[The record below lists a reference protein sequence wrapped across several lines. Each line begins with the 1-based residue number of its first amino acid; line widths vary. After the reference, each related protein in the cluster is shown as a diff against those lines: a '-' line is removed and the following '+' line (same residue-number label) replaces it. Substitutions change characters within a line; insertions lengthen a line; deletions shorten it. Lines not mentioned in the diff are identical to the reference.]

1 MTRNRLGY
9 RQEGFI
15 LIVVLGAV
23 LALSGLLFGFNQM
36 ARTRLDTADGF
47 YRTEQTWA
55 GAWAG
60 VQVALAA
67 IRDVNDARA
76 DRQSAGPL
84 AGDNTFSLDDTSCS
98 VSITEESGLFNV
110 NELKDPNGQLH
121 RKLIDRLLRLI
132 DLVNAQQD
140 SSQRIGYGLVPS
152 LIDWIDADDE
162 VTHLP
167 FIQRE
172 NMGAESSHYEAQ
184 RPPCSC
190 RNRPLDTLDD
200 LLSVKGATP
209 EAVRRLRP
217 YLTCVGDGKINVN
230 TAPKLVIQALSERL
244 DAALAQVILNQRER
258 KPFEDVAQLRRL
270 PGMTDNVYQDI
281 KDAITVQATDRFY
294 RITSQAGRAQHR
306 CTIEALLRR
315 NTQAGTV
322 DIVSYRE
329 R

>member
-1 MTRNRLGY
+1 MTRNRRR
-9 RQEGFI
+9 RQPEGFI

-23 LALSGLLFGFNQM
+23 LVLSGLLFGFNQR

-47 YRTEQTWA
+47 YRMEQTWA

-60 VQVALAA
+60 VQVAVAA

-76 DRQSAGPL
+76 DPRSARLL
-84 AGDNTFSLDDTSCS
+84 AGDNTFAIDDTSCS
-98 VSITEESGLFNV
+98 LTMTEESGLLNV
-110 NELKDPNGQLH
+110 NRLKDPNGQLD
-121 RKLIDRLLRLI
+121 RRLIDRLLRLI
-132 DLVNAQQD
+132 DLVNARED

-152 LIDWIDADDE
+152 LIDWIDPDDE

-172 NMGAESSHYEAQ
+172 NTGAENSYYQAQ
-184 RPPCSC
+184 SPPCSC

-200 LLSVKGATP
+200 LLSVKGVTP
-209 EAVRRLRP
+209 EAVRRLRS
-217 YLTCVGDGKINVN
+217 YLTCVGDGKININ
-230 TAPKLVIQALSERL
+230 TAPRLVIQALSEHM
-244 DAALAQVILNQRER
+244 DATLAQVIFNQRER
-258 KPFEDVAQLRRL
+258 QPFENVAQLRKL
-270 PGMTDNVYQDI
+270 PGMTDNVYRSI
-281 KDAITVQATDRFY
+281 KDAITVEAKDRFY
-294 RITSQAGRAQHR
+294 RVTSQASRSNR
-306 CTIEALLRR
+306 TCTIEALLQR